1 MTSSPPG
8 ATAGSLTGTRLT
20 DAPQSLAIYLLPCG
34 QHCHGGPCYHSDGIR
49 SQAPGSQKDTRI
61 STPQMPTDNEDQATM
76 PPMPLSSKCSSYQS
90 RCTVF
95 IVVLSVTEL
104 LLSLGVI
111 WSSRKRRLRCR
122 RPSKT
127 SYYSTGPLRLHS
139 HRISRVP
146 VEPAFAIRIVGRR
159 AAREKPEKSP
169 EF

>member
-1 MTSSPPG
+1 MLRSLWQSIYCHAVNTVMEAL
-8 ATAGSLTGTRLT
+8 ATIRRAY
-20 DAPQSLAIYLLPCG
+20 AAKPQDHRRTLASVRP
-34 QHCHGGPCYHSDGIR
+34 R
-49 SQAPGSQKDTRI
+49 
-61 STPQMPTDNEDQATM
+61 TDNEDQATT

-95 IVVLSVTEL
+95 IVVLSITQL
-104 LLSLGVI
+104 LHSLGAI
-111 WSSRKRRLRCR
+111 WSSRIRRLRCR

>member
-1 MTSSPPG
+1 MLRSLWQSIYCHAVNTVMEAL
-8 ATAGSLTGTRLT
+8 ATIRMAY
-20 DAPQSLAIYLLPCG
+20 AAKPQD
-34 QHCHGGPCYHSDGIR
+34 HR
-49 SQAPGSQKDTRI
+49 RT
-61 STPQMPTDNEDQATM
+61 PTDNEDQATM

-95 IVVLSVTEL
+95 IVVLSVTQL
-104 LLSLGVI
+104 LLSLGAI
-111 WSSRKRRLRCR
+111 WSSRKRRPRCR

-159 AAREKPEKSP
+159 AARGKPEKSP